1 MEDLDGITDEYDR
14 EFISLMITIEK
25 KSEVLN
31 KHDKLRIKN
40 WCKKLCQVTNN
51 IEWKKNRNLHAICIL
66 DSILNEHFE
75 EPYNKFPPE
84 GSVPILN
91 KALVK
96 SRLSK
101 KFFEETMKMQSE
113 EQIDNQNNEENQS
126 YNFNEPNNNYN
137 NIGNIEMHSNISNKK
152 KLRNKNNNINNNFN
166 NNNFNDFNNNNF
178 NNNEEKNKQNIKII
192 NEQQK
197 EIDRLNEVL
206 KQKDIEIDTLI
217 REKGQMQKHIG
228 ELEQMIGKFMEMEK
242 SDD

>member
-1 MEDLDGITDEYDR
+1 MEDLDGVTDEYDR

-25 KSEVLN
+25 RSEVLN
-31 KHDKLRIKN
+31 KYDKLRIKN

-96 SRLSK
+96 SKLSK
-101 KFFEETMKMQSE
+101 KFFEETMRMQNE
-113 EQIDNQNNEENQS
+113 EQIENQNNEENQS
-126 YNFNEPNNNYN
+126 YNFNESNNNN
-137 NIGNIEMHSNISNKK
+137 NNVNMGGMIMGNNNMHTNVSNKK
-152 KLRNKNNNINNNFN
+152 NLRNKSN
-166 NNNFNDFNNNNF
+166 NNNNDFNDNVEI
-178 NNNEEKNKQNIKII
+178 NEQSIKII

-206 KQKDIEIDTLI
+206 KEKDIEIDTLI

-242 SDD
+242 SDE

>member
-1 MEDLDGITDEYDR
+1 MEDLDSITDEYDR

-25 KSEVLN
+25 RSEVLN

-51 IEWKKNRNLHAICIL
+51 VEWKKNRNLHAICIL

-96 SRLSK
+96 SKLSK
-101 KFFEETMKMQSE
+101 KFFEETLRMQNE
-113 EQIDNQNNEENQS
+113 EQIEHQNNEENQN
-126 YNFNEPNNNYN
+126 YNFNESNNYN
-137 NIGNIEMHSNISNKK
+137 MNLGNNNIKTNISSKK
-152 KLRNKNNNINNNFN
+152 QLRNKNNNNNNNIINNNNEIN
-166 NNNFNDFNNNNF
+166 NNIEI
-178 NNNEEKNKQNIKII
+178 NEKSDKII

-217 REKGQMQKHIG
+217 REKGQMQKHIE
-228 ELEQMIGKFMEMEK
+228 ELEQMIGKFMEIEK
-242 SDD
+242 SDE

>member
-25 KSEVLN
+25 RSEVLN
-31 KHDKLRIKN
+31 KHDKLRIKS

-96 SRLSK
+96 SKLSK
-101 KFFEETMKMQSE
+101 KFFEETMKMQNE
-113 EQIDNQNNEENQS
+113 EQIDNQNNEDNQS
-126 YNFNEPNNNYN
+126 YNFNEPNNNFN
-137 NIGNIEMHSNISNKK
+137 NIGNIEIHSNISNKK
-152 KLRNKNNNINNNFN
+152 KLRNKNSNINNKIN
-166 NNNFNDFNNNNF
+166 NNEF
-178 NNNEEKNKQNIKII
+178 NNNEEMNEQSIKII

-206 KQKDIEIDTLI
+206 KEKDIEIDTLI
-217 REKGQMQKHIG
+217 REKGQMQKHIE

-242 SDD
+242 SDE

>member
-1 MEDLDGITDEYDR
+1 MEDLDEITDEYDK

-25 KSEVLN
+25 KSEKLN

-66 DSILNEHFE
+66 DAILNEKFE

-96 SRLSK
+96 SKLSK
-101 KFFEETMKMQSE
+101 KFYEETIRMQNE
-113 EQIDNQNNEENQS
+113 EQEMEQQQNEEDNK
-126 YNFNEPNNNYN
+126 NFNMNNNF
-137 NIGNIEMHSNISNKK
+137 ESSNANKK
-152 KLRNKNNNINNNFN
+152 FRTQNKNNVKQYNKMD
-166 NNNFNDFNNNNF
+166 NDDQS
-178 NNNEEKNKQNIKII
+178 NEII

-197 EIDRLNEVL
+197 EIERLNQIL
-206 KQKDIEIDTLI
+206 KEKDFEISNLI
-217 REKGQMQKHIG
+217 KEKGQMQKHIE
-228 ELEQMIGKFMEMEK
+228 ELEQMIGKFMEAERA
-242 SDD
+242 DE